1 MKNLFIA
8 LIVTLLAIL
17 NVACVDSKN
26 EQAEVVV
33 VDTVKMFNDAIAN
46 KDSKSALVAIELD
59 VKNDG
64 EAIHKCKKDT
74 IAKMSKFIDSD
85 DYVVTYEALNAQCAF
100 ATM

>member
-17 NVACVDSKN
+17 NVACTDSKN
-26 EQAEVVV
+26 DQVEV

-74 IAKMSKFIDSD
+74 VTKMSKFIDSD

>member
-8 LIVTLLAIL
+8 LIVTLVAIL
-17 NVACVDSKN
+17 NVACTDSKN
-26 EQAEVVV
+26 DQVEV

-59 VKNDG
+59 AKNDG

-74 IAKMSKFIDSD
+74 ITKMSKFIDSD
-85 DYVVTYEALNAQCAF
+85 DYIVTYEALNAQCAF
-100 ATM
+100 AAM

>member
-17 NVACVDSKN
+17 NVACTDSKN
-26 EQAEVVV
+26 DQVEV

-59 VKNDG
+59 ATKDG

-74 IAKMSKFIDSD
+74 ITKMSKFIDSD
-85 DYVVTYEALNAQCAF
+85 EYIVTYEALNVQCAF
-100 ATM
+100 TAI